1 MAHTP
6 GLWTVSKGHEDNIH
20 AILCQ
25 DRSFIVADV
34 YKKEV
39 EGLVAGPK
47 SAKEAKANANLIAA
61 APELLDALEA
71 FVVLY
76 KQGQLVIEGDAGN
89 DPVVAKALA
98 AIAKATGKS

>member
-1 MAHTP
+1 MAHTS

-61 APELLDALEA
+61 APELLETLKDMSVWLTAPA
-71 FVVLY
+71 TDKATIDHW
-76 KQGQLVIEGDAGN
+76 KQKVST
-89 DPVVAKALA
+89 